1 MAALQDDSGR
11 ACLQIGEQD
20 ASLVAASYEV
30 HSGRLR
36 RLLVTVTRDPSLAED
51 LAQEAFLRL
60 IREVQAGRIPDN
72 VGGWLNRVAL
82 NLVAS
87 GARHVAVA
95 RRLDGQAA
103 PIRHEPSPEIAAEH
117 RERADA
123 LLAAL
128 SALDSADRD
137 VILFAARGH
146 SRSEMASRDGRT
158 VSAMRTHLCRAR
170 AKLRMGLAASA

>member
-1 MAALQDDSGR
+1 MAALHDGPGR
-11 ACLQIGEQD
+11 ACPQIAEQE
-20 ASLVAASYEV
+20 ASLITAWYDAY
-30 HSGRLR
+30 SGRLR
-36 RLLVTVTRDPSLAED
+36 RFLVTITRDPSLAED

-87 GARHVAVA
+87 GARHAAVA
-95 RRLDGQAA
+95 RRLDAQAA
-103 PIRHEPSPEIAAEH
+103 PIPHEPSPEIVAEH

-128 SALDSADRD
+128 SALDSADRE

-146 SRSEMASRDGRT
+146 SRSEMARRDGRT
-158 VSAMRTHLCRAR
+158 VPAMRTHLCRAR
-170 AKLRMGLAASA
+170 AKLRMSLAASA